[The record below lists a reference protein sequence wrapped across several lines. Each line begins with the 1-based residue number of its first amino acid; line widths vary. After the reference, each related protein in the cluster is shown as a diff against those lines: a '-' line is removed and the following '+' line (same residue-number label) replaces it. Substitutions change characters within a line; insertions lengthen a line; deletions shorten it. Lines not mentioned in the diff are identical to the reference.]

1 MRCAISKDRNSGIV
15 LEPEL
20 GTDDGVGIGT
30 QYTERYMNLLLPT
43 SCIGCKEFQTATIC
57 QKCLKR
63 LKDSQIQR
71 CDQCALPIAP
81 HETNHLCIDCLRKK
95 PTYDKTLCLDSYGG
109 FLTEAIHSY
118 KYQHQIAIAHGLFD
132 AWLGIHPSRSQGS
145 QSVDVM
151 LPIPMSQTKLH
162 QRGFNQSWELCKLFS
177 RKLKIKTNWKV
188 LNRIHLDGDQVA
200 ATKQERAQRLINVFS
215 IEPNGIELIKNK
227 RIVLIDDVMTTGATL
242 SVVAKLLKDFGA
254 QSVHNWVILRTPNKS
269 PC

>member
-1 MRCAISKDRNSGIV
+1 MALV
-15 LEPEL
+15 PEL
-20 GTDDGVGIGT
+20 GTDDGVGRGA
-30 QYTERYMNLLLPT
+30 QYTERAMNLLLPT

-95 PTYDKTLCLDSYGG
+95 PTYDTTLCLDSYGG

-118 KYQHQIAIAHGLFD
+118 KYQHQIAIAHGLLD

-162 QRGFNQSWELCKLFS
+162 QRGFNQAEMIAALLKRAAGAKHRLLISDLLKKN
-177 RKLKIKTNWKV
+177 RKTEPQNQLGREKRLVNLEGAFTAKKINRRIKKV
-188 LNRIHLDGDQVA
+188 LLVDDIFRFFFIPIQLFVN
-200 ATKQERAQRLINVFS
+200 S
-215 IEPNGIELIKNK
+215 IF
-227 RIVLIDDVMTTGATL
+227 A
-242 SVVAKLLKDFGA
+242 FF
-254 QSVHNWVILRTPNKS
+254 
-269 PC
+269 